1 MEKNQQFV
9 STLSVKAY
17 RLCQLPRGGSQ
28 LRPGLQG
35 LQNQNDAL
43 ALPSGE
49 LSSTARLR
57 GHAIK
62 PQRTPFGT
70 HHTGGGSRYTHFY
83 RCIRCN
89 RCRECGFINDSNDIN
104 DNYVLTTVV

>member
-49 LSSTARLR
+49 LSSKARLR
-57 GHAIK
+57 GRCTAKKRRAMHDAFSALMVTSL
-62 PQRTPFGT
+62 PEPFS
-70 HHTGGGSRYTHFY
+70 GS
-83 RCIRCN
+83 
-89 RCRECGFINDSNDIN
+89 
-104 DNYVLTTVV
+104 